1 MLVAFLM
8 TLYAGI
14 LSPLDSGVQS
24 TDTVSTLATE
34 TQQVQADPGR
44 KPCGIEWPLCQPPNP
59 KAVVSELTAAAPAI
73 CDDVAWPG
81 SCQPTG
87 RNAVTR
93 LAMDPGGIEWPDT
106 PGFVVLS
113 GGLPP
118 LGPGVE
124 WPDP

>member
-24 TDTVSTLATE
+24 TDTVSTLAAE

-59 KAVVSELTAAAPAI
+59 KAIATDLTASMPAS
-73 CDDVAWPG
+73 CGDVAWPG
-81 SCQPTG
+81 FCQPVG
-87 RNAVTR
+87 AQ
-93 LAMDPGGIEWPDT
+93 LAKDPGSVGGIEWPGT
-106 PGFVVLS
+106 S
-113 GGLPP
+113 GIVRVNGALPP